1 MRGSLFVCSLG
12 YQLEVASRRKPLE
25 GRRKPPDIVE
35 CPERVLEDL
44 NWVER
49 IEVRRERASLGL
61 GI

>member
-1 MRGSLFVCSLG
+1 MRASLFVCCLAHRPA
-12 YQLEVASRRKPLE
+12 VASRRKPLE

-35 CPERVLEDL
+35 CPERMLEDL
-44 NWVER
+44 IWVER